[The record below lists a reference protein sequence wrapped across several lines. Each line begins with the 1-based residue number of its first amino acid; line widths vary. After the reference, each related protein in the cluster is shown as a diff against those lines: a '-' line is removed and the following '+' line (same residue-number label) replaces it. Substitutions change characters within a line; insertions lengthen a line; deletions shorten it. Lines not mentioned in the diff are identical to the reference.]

1 MKKLETAYYENASA
15 LYSDK
20 ANFTTFTDLA
30 TSTTLTA
37 MENGST
43 HVKIGVKKYYRIG
56 KIQFAEKVFDG
67 FKYPVALF
75 NSDFIINWRLCLA
88 NLIGDTDKVDYYD
101 VIVEHFTREA

>member
-1 MKKLETAYYENASA
+1 MKKLETAYYKNASA
-15 LYSDK
+15 LYNAQK
-20 ANFTTFTDLA
+20 NFTTFEDLA

-37 MENGST
+37 MECGST
-43 HVKIGVKKYYRIG
+43 HVKIGVKKYYHIG

-75 NSDFIINWRLCLA
+75 NDELVINWRLCLA
-88 NLIGDTDKVDYYD
+88 NLIGDTDKIDCYD